1 MLLLIAFAFLGGLV
15 TILSPCIL
23 PILPII
29 LSGSLT
35 GGKKRP
41 FGIITGFVLSFT
53 IFTLTLTSI
62 VRATNLPSDT
72 LRFVAVA
79 VVFLFG
85 LSLLIPQTQLLL
97 EKLFSSVSRFM
108 PKGGNNDSG
117 FMGGIL
123 VGLSLGL
130 VWTPCVGP
138 ILASIITLASTSQVT
153 FAAFAITL
161 AYSLGTALPMLGI
174 TFTGRALLNKV
185 PWLLQNSAKIQ
196 QAFGVIM
203 IATAIGIFYNVDR
216 QFQSYIL
223 DTFPQYG
230 AGLTAIEDNQAVLEE
245 LDKLHESDSDS
256 LLDNV
261 RDTLDGLKDYGV
273 APEITGGQTWINS
286 EPLTME
292 SLRGKVVLID
302 FWTYSCINCIR
313 TLPYLTA
320 WHDKYVD
327 DGLVIVGV
335 HSPEFEFE
343 KKLENVQE
351 AVDDFGIEYP
361 VVQDNDFVIWR
372 NYNNR
377 YWPAKYLVDAEGRVR
392 YVHFGEGAYAE
403 TEETIQKL
411 LEDANGS
418 VSNTDTVQF
427 EEFRSQTRTPEIYLG
442 YGRMENFASTPRPQ
456 IDQQATY
463 SYPENLRLNQWALTG
478 DWRIASEYSMAEAGG
493 ALQLRF
499 QAKQVNLVMAPTAQ
513 NVRVEVLLNGEAI
526 SAENA
531 GADVKNGVVT
541 LDKERLYS
549 LVDLDSPGEHVLE
562 LRYPNGST
570 ESYAFTFG

>member
-1 MLLLIAFAFLGGLV
+1 
-15 TILSPCIL
+15 
-23 PILPII
+23 
-29 LSGSLT
+29 
-35 GGKKRP
+35 
-41 FGIITGFVLSFT
+41 
-53 IFTLTLTSI
+53 
-62 VRATNLPSDT
+62 
-72 LRFVAVA
+72 
-79 VVFLFG
+79 
-85 LSLLIPQTQLLL
+85 
-97 EKLFSSVSRFM
+97 
-108 PKGGNNDSG
+108 
-117 FMGGIL
+117 
-123 VGLSLGL
+123 
-130 VWTPCVGP
+130 
-138 ILASIITLASTSQVT
+138 
-153 FAAFAITL
+153 
-161 AYSLGTALPMLGI
+161 
-174 TFTGRALLNKV
+174 
-185 PWLLQNSAKIQ
+185 
-196 QAFGVIM
+196 
-203 IATAIGIFYNVDR
+203 
-216 QFQSYIL
+216 
-223 DTFPQYG
+223 
-230 AGLTAIEDNQAVLEE
+230 
-245 LDKLHESDSDS
+245 
-256 LLDNV
+256 
-261 RDTLDGLKDYGV
+261 
-273 APEITGGQTWINS
+273 
-286 EPLTME
+286 ME